1 MKRFFKTYIGD
12 LYPTRRFYLVG
23 GILSALL
30 MIRHFVAGLG
40 MLPIVLLWAFIVLFC
55 IEYSLLFFRRNGLD
69 SYRRMPGRFSNGDLN
84 DVVLHLTNRYSFPV
98 HITIV
103 DEIPAQFQRRDI
115 AFKTKMD
122 GRSDRAYKYQLR
134 PVKRGVYQ
142 FGTINNYVSCL
153 LGLLQRRFKNG
164 EAKDVAVYPSYQ
176 QLRKYQLLAL
186 HNQLQDTGQKRL
198 QQIGSSF
205 EFDQIREYV
214 IGDDYRTVNW
224 KATARKGT
232 LMVNHYTEE
241 KSQPIYAVIDKGRLM
256 EMPFDQMSLL
266 DYAINASLVL
276 SHIAIYK
283 EDKAGLVTFA
293 KKPET
298 LLLSDRKP
306 GQMLRIQEHLY
317 HEKTAFPESAFE
329 RLYIT
334 IKRHVT
340 QRSFLILFTNFE
352 SVEALHRQLPYLRK
366 IAQAHLL
373 LVVFFQN
380 SIVKSLVEK
389 PAETLKEMYT
399 QTIAEQFDAEK
410 KLIVQEL
417 QRYGIMAL
425 LTSPQNLTANTINKY
440 LEVKRKHLL

>member
-12 LYPTRRFYLVG
+12 LFLTSRFYLVG
-23 GILSALL
+23 GIVSALL
-30 MIRHFVAGLG
+30 MIRHFVEALGLLP
-40 MLPIVLLWAFIVLFC
+40 MLLLWAFIILFL
-55 IEYSLLFFRRNGLD
+55 IEYVLLFLRKNGLD
-69 SYRRMPGRFSNGDLN
+69 ASRKMPNRFSNGDNN
-84 DVVLHLTNRYSFPV
+84 DVVLHLTNRYSFPI

-115 AFKTKMD
+115 AFKTQMQPH
-122 GRSDRAYKYQLR
+122 SELQYKYILR

-142 FGTINNYVSCL
+142 FGSINNYVSCL
-153 LGLLQRRFKNG
+153 VGLIQKRYKKG
-164 EAKDVAVYPSYQ
+164 EHKDVAVYPSYQ

-186 HNQLQDTGQKRL
+186 HNQLQDSGQKRL

-224 KATARKGT
+224 KATARKGM

-241 KSQPIYAVIDKGRLM
+241 KSQPIYSIIDKGRLM
-256 EMPFDQMSLL
+256 EMPFEQMSLL

-276 SHIAIYK
+276 SNIAIYK
-283 EDKAGLVTFA
+283 EDKAGLVTFS

-298 LLLSDRKP
+298 ILLADRKP

-317 HEKTAFPESAFE
+317 HEKTGFPESDFE
-329 RLYIT
+329 RLYVT
-334 IKRHVT
+334 IKRQIT

-366 IAQAHLL
+366 IAQTHLL

-389 PAETLKEMYT
+389 PAESLKEMYT
-399 QTIAEQFDAEK
+399 QTIAEQFDTEK

-417 QRYGIMAL
+417 HRFGIMAL

-440 LEVKRKHLL
+440 LEVKRKNLL

>member
-1 MKRFFKTYIGD
+1 MKTFFKAYIGD
-12 LYPTRRFYLVG
+12 LFLTSRFYLIG
-23 GILSALL
+23 GIIAALL
-30 MIRHFVAGLG
+30 MIRHFVTALG
-40 MLPIVLLWAFIVLFC
+40 ALPILLLWGFVMLFL
-55 IEYSLLFFRRNGLD
+55 IEYVLLFFKKNALD
-69 SYRRMPGRFSNGDLN
+69 AYRKIPNRFSNGDNN
-84 DVVLHLTNRYSFPV
+84 DVVLHFTNRYSFP
-98 HITIV
+98 IYLTIV
-103 DEIPAQFQRRDI
+103 DEIPIQFQRRDI
-115 AFKTKMD
+115 AFKTSMD
-122 GRSDRAYKYQLR
+122 RHSDREYKYQLR
-134 PVKRGVYQ
+134 PVKRGIYQ

-153 LGLLQRRFKNG
+153 AALIQRRFKTG
-164 EAKDVAVYPSYQ
+164 ENKDVAVYPSYQ

-186 HNQLQDTGQKRL
+186 HNQLQDSGQKRL

-214 IGDDYRTVNW
+214 TGDDYRTVNW

-241 KSQPIYAVIDKGRLM
+241 KSQPIYSVIDKGRLM

-266 DYAINASLVL
+266 DYAINAALVL
-276 SHIAIYK
+276 SNIAIYK
-283 EDKAGLVTFA
+283 DDKAGLVTFS

-317 HEKTAFPESAFE
+317 HEKTGFPESDFE
-329 RLYIT
+329 RLYVT
-334 IKRHVT
+334 IKRQVT

-366 IAQAHLL
+366 IAQTHLL

-389 PAETLKEMYT
+389 PADTLKDMYT
-399 QTIAEQFDAEK
+399 QTIAEKFDAEK

-440 LEVKRKHLL
+440 LEVKRKNLL

>member
-12 LYPTRRFYLVG
+12 LFLTSRFYLIG
-23 GILSALL
+23 GIVSALL
-30 MIRHFVAGLG
+30 MIRHFVTALG
-40 MLPIVLLWAFIVLFC
+40 VLPLLLLWVFILIFLA
-55 IEYSLLFFRRNGLD
+55 EYILLFIRKNGLD
-69 SYRRMPGRFSNGDLN
+69 AYRKIPVRFSNGDENEVILQ
-84 DVVLHLTNRYSFPV
+84 LINRYSFP
-98 HITIV
+98 IRLTIV
-103 DEIPAQFQRRDI
+103 DEIPIQFQRRDI
-115 AFKTKMD
+115 GFQTKM
-122 GRSDRAYKYQLR
+122 SPHSEQQYQYLLR

-142 FGTINNYVSCL
+142 FGTINSYVSCL
-153 LGLLQRRFKNG
+153 LGLLQKRYKK
-164 EAKDVAVYPSYQ
+164 ETPADVAVYPSYL

-186 HNQLQDTGQKRL
+186 HNQLQDSGQKRL
-198 QQIGSSF
+198 QQVGSSF

-224 KATARKGT
+224 KATARKDT

-241 KSQPIYAVIDKGRLM
+241 KSQPIYCVIDKGRLM

-276 SHIAIYK
+276 SNIAIYK
-283 EDKAGLVTFA
+283 EDKEGLITFSQ
-293 KKPET
+293 KTET
-298 LLLSDRKP
+298 ILLADRKP

-317 HEKTAFPESAFE
+317 HEKTGFPESDYE

-334 IKRHVT
+334 IRHKIP
-340 QRSFLILFTNFE
+340 QRSFLILYTNFE
-352 SVEALHRQLPYLRK
+352 SVEGLQRQLPFLRK
-366 IAQAHLL
+366 IAQTHLL

-380 SIVKSLVEK
+380 SIVKSLVDQ
-389 PAETLKEMYT
+389 PANSLKEMYT

-425 LTSPQNLTANTINKY
+425 LTSPKNLTANTINKY